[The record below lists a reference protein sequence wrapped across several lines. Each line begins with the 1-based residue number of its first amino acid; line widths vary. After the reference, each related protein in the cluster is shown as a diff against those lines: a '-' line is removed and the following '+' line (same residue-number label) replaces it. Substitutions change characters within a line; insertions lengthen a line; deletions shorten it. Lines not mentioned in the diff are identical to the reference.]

1 MSVILVNDLLDEL
14 REDNHRLHKE
24 LSFER
29 QLCEYNEEVLKNNEK
44 TSDPMFA
51 ESTQSLLQ
59 VLATDAIDIIEPN
72 VVSIDLNPT
81 ESVKQNTYPIV
92 SDNGLE
98 VQPPIGDYGTQ
109 CGDTAADKSSKAQ
122 EIIDLLDDSDT
133 EDTAAQPVATN
144 QVTDIETQNPIL
156 NDLLNNDTS
165 NSMDTAITSQDTA
178 PATDPGVYQ
187 CLECSKIFT
196 TKQGLRIHNGMFHRK
211 PVDQLQA
218 SGNQHLTVAQVGGH
232 IIAGFVKNLTP
243 IPAVHNSSQSNDTAP
258 ATDPGVHRCL
268 ECRKSFATKQGLRNH
283 KRIVHPPPDDEEW
296 SPSTAR
302 LAKPAAARKR
312 VFITPITTAPN
323 VSQSNGKP
331 SISTYSVRP
340 KKRPLIA
347 TNEPQVVNKKPT
359 QEVIDLRDDSD
370 TDIEDAQPVLSPAVS
385 SNTIDD
391 DNIGADAI
399 ACPVDTCGK
408 RYPNKYYFKKHVMA
422 AHPGVVVPMTPL
434 VKPYRCPRVDCFK
447 SFQSDQSLQQHIQTN
462 HKSSSQ
468 TSTPIKSGT
477 HSCPHDGCGKAFVFR
492 HGLNQHIRTV
502 HSVTAAPSELNPC
515 PQVVCDKGFSSD
527 QDLRQRTLT
536 IRLSALPA
544 DPNTS
549 LKRFPCSHDGCDKWF
564 SSEQYMRTHVVSAH
578 STPLAPKPS
587 QSLKPYPCRH
597 DGCGKGYSS
606 KQNLNLHI
614 MNAHSIPQ

>member
-1 MSVILVNDLLDEL
+1 
-14 REDNHRLHKE
+14 
-24 LSFER
+24 
-29 QLCEYNEEVLKNNEK
+29 
-44 TSDPMFA
+44 MFA

-109 CGDTAADKSSKAQ
+109 CVATAADKSLKAQ

-144 QVTDIETQNPIL
+144 QVTDIGLQNPIL
-156 NDLLNNDTS
+156 TELLNEDTC
-165 NSMDTAITSQDTA
+165 NSMDTAIASQGTA

-187 CLECSKIFT
+187 CLECLKIFT

-258 ATDPGVHRCL
+258 ATDPKANRCL
-268 ECRKSFATKQGLRNH
+268 ECRKSFTTKHGLKIHNGL
-283 KRIVHPPPDDEEW
+283 VHPPPPYDQQEW
-296 SPSTAR
+296 SPSTSTR
-302 LAKPAAARKR
+302 QLAKSAVAGKR
-312 VFITPITTAPN
+312 VDITPITTPALN
-323 VSQSNGKP
+323 VSQSNGTP
-331 SISTYSVRP
+331 SVNTYSVRP
-340 KKRPLIA
+340 KKRPLID
-347 TNEPQVVNKKPT
+347 TNEPQVVNKQPA
-359 QEVIDLRDDSD
+359 QEIIDLRDDSD

-385 SNTIDD
+385 SHTIDD
-391 DNIGADAI
+391 DNSGVDAI

-408 RYPNKYYFKKHVMA
+408 RYPNKYCFKNHVMA
-422 AHPGVVVPMTPL
+422 AHPGVVVPMTPR

-447 SFQSDQSLQQHIQTN
+447 SFLSDQSLQQHIQTN
-462 HKSSSQ
+462 HKSLQQ
-468 TSTPIKSGT
+468 TSTPTKSGT
-477 HSCPHDGCGKAFVFR
+477 HLCPHNGCGKAFVFR

-502 HSVTAAPSELNPC
+502 HSLTVTPSQLNPC
-515 PQVVCDKGFSSD
+515 PQVGCDKGFSSD
-527 QDLRQRTLT
+527 QDLQQRSLT

-544 DPNTS
+544 DPKTS
-549 LKRFPCSHDGCDKWF
+549 LKRFPCSHDGCDMWF
-564 SSEQYMRTHVVSAH
+564 SSDQYMRTHVVSAH
-578 STPLAPKPS
+578 STPPAPKPS

-606 KQNLNLHI
+606 KQNLNFHI